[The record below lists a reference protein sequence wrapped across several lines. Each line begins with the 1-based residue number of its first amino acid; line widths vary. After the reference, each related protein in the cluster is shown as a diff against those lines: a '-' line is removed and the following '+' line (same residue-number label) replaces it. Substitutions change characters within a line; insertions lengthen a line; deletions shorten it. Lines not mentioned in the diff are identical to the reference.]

1 MQKNSVL
8 FRRIAKGVVSSLL
21 LMSALPSFS
30 QGREDMELLLMR
42 ENRRLQTQVDSL
54 SRIVAALGAEDEL
67 WAQLTGLDEDPFS
80 WGTGISG
87 LEDLTG
93 LDRVIAERLSSV
105 FPEMQIA
112 YHSSI
117 REKVASYCR
126 GRNAVI
132 LSRSFSRLR
141 NKMPYFKEVFE
152 QYGVP
157 VELIPLCVVESAV
170 SREAVSPAGAVGL
183 WQLMPDTARG
193 YSLRVNREVDDRYSI
208 EKSTDAAARLLRD
221 LKQALG
227 SWPLAVM
234 AYNCGSARVR
244 KAMMATGKTDPWVVW
259 KRVPAETKAYLPS
272 LLAIGYLWT
281 HGEEYGIK

>member
-93 LDRVIAERLSSV
+93 LDRVIA
-105 FPEMQIA
+105 
-112 YHSSI
+112 
-117 REKVASYCR
+117 
-126 GRNAVI
+126 
-132 LSRSFSRLR
+132 
-141 NKMPYFKEVFE
+141 
-152 QYGVP
+152 
-157 VELIPLCVVESAV
+157 
-170 SREAVSPAGAVGL
+170 
-183 WQLMPDTARG
+183 
-193 YSLRVNREVDDRYSI
+193 
-208 EKSTDAAARLLRD
+208 
-221 LKQALG
+221 
-227 SWPLAVM
+227 
-234 AYNCGSARVR
+234 
-244 KAMMATGKTDPWVVW
+244 
-259 KRVPAETKAYLPS
+259 
-272 LLAIGYLWT
+272 
-281 HGEEYGIK
+281 